1 MIWKIRRGVTAA
13 LVARGSKYHARK
25 TVIDGIQFDSAKE
38 AKRYTK
44 LRDMQEAGEI
54 EGLRLQVPF
63 EILPSFEC
71 DGVKYRGM
79 KYIADFVYYR
89 DGVRVVEDV
98 KGAKTPEYRLKKKLM
113 AYMNHINIKES

>member
-1 MIWKIRRGVTAA
+1 MAA
-13 LVARGSKYHARK
+13 LAARGSSKYHARK

-71 DGVKYRGM
+71 EGVKYRGM

-89 DGVRVVEDV
+89 DGKQVVEDT
-98 KGAKTPEYRLKKKLM
+98 KGWKTAEYRMKKKLM
-113 AYMNHINIKES
+113 AYINHINIEES

>member
-1 MIWKIRRGVTAA
+1 MA
-13 LVARGSKYHARK
+13 ARGSKYHAKK
-25 TVIDGIQFDSAKE
+25 TVADGIQFDSAKE
-38 AKRYTK
+38 AKRYIK

-54 EGLRLQVPF
+54 EGLCLQVPF

-71 DGVKYRGM
+71 EGVKYRGM

>member
-1 MIWKIRRGVTAA
+1 MIRKGVTAA
-13 LVARGSKYHARK
+13 LVARGNSSKYHAKRT
-25 TVIDGIQFDSAKE
+25 TVDGIQFDSAKE

-44 LRDMQEAGEI
+44 LRAMEQAGEI

-71 DGVKYRGM
+71 EGVKYRGM

-113 AYMNHINIKES
+113 AYINHINIKES

>member
-1 MIWKIRRGVTAA
+1 MA
-13 LVARGSKYHARK
+13 ARGSKYHAKK
-25 TVIDGIQFDSAKE
+25 TVVDGIQFDSAKE

-54 EGLRLQVPF
+54 EGLCLQVPF

-71 DGVKYRGM
+71 EGVKYRGM

-98 KGAKTPEYRLKKKLM
+98 KGAKTPEYRMKKKLM

>member
-1 MIWKIRRGVTAA
+1 MAARG
-13 LVARGSKYHARK
+13 GSKYHARK
-25 TVIDGIQFDSAKE
+25 TTIDGIQFDSAKE

-44 LRDMQEAGEI
+44 LRDMEMAGEI
-54 EGLRLQVPF
+54 QGLRLQVPF

-89 DGVRVVEDV
+89 DGKQVVEDT
-98 KGAKTPEYRLKKKLM
+98 KGWKTAEYRMKKKLM
-113 AYMNHINIKES
+113 AYMNHINIEES

>member
-1 MIWKIRRGVTAA
+1 MVLLA
-13 LVARGSKYHARK
+13 GSKYRARK
-25 TVIDGIQFDSAKE
+25 TVVDGIQFDSAKE

-44 LRDMQEAGEI
+44 LRDMERAGEI
-54 EGLRLQVPF
+54 QELRLQVPF

-71 DGVKYRGM
+71 DGVKHRGM

-89 DGVRVVEDV
+89 NGVRVVEDV
-98 KGAKTPEYRLKKKLM
+98 KGAKTPEYRMKKKLM

>member
-1 MIWKIRRGVTAA
+1 MA
-13 LVARGSKYHARK
+13 ARGSKYHAKK
-25 TVIDGIQFDSAKE
+25 TTVDGIQFDSAKE

-44 LRDMQEAGEI
+44 LRDMEEAGEI

-71 DGVKYRGM
+71 EGVKYRGM

-98 KGAKTPEYRLKKKLM
+98 KGAKTPEYRMKKKLM

>member
-1 MIWKIRRGVTAA
+1 MA
-13 LVARGSKYHARK
+13 ARGSKYHAKK
-25 TVIDGIQFDSAKE
+25 TVVDGIEFDSAKE

-54 EGLRLQVPF
+54 QGLRLQVPF

-89 DGVRVVEDV
+89 DGKQVVEDT
-98 KGAKTPEYRLKKKLM
+98 KGWKTAEYRMKKKLM
-113 AYMNHINIKES
+113 AYMNHINIEES

>member
-1 MIWKIRRGVTAA
+1 MVLLA
-13 LVARGSKYHARK
+13 GSKYRARK
-25 TVIDGIQFDSAKE
+25 TVVDGIQFDSAKE

-44 LRDMQEAGEI
+44 LRDMERAGEI
-54 EGLRLQVPF
+54 QELRLQVPF
-63 EILPSFEC
+63 EILPSFEY

-89 DGVRVVEDV
+89 NGVRVVEDV
-98 KGAKTPEYRLKKKLM
+98 KGAKTPEYRMKKKLM

>member
-1 MIWKIRRGVTAA
+1 MA
-13 LVARGSKYHARK
+13 ARGSKYHAKK
-25 TVIDGIQFDSAKE
+25 TTVDGIQFDSAKE

-44 LRDMQEAGEI
+44 LRDMEQAGEI

-71 DGVKYRGM
+71 EGVKYRGM

-113 AYMNHINIKES
+113 AYINHTNIEES

>member
-1 MIWKIRRGVTAA
+1 MKG
-13 LVARGSKYHARK
+13 LVRQGNSKYHARK
-25 TVIDGIQFDSAKE
+25 TTVDGIQFDSAKE

-71 DGVKYRGM
+71 EGVKYRGM

-89 DGVRVVEDV
+89 NGVRVVEDV
-98 KGAKTPEYRLKKKLM
+98 KGVKTPEYKLKRKLM